1 MGILL
6 LALVVG
12 VLFATGTYLILQ
24 RSPIKLILGLSLLSH
39 GVNLL
44 LFSTSGLRR
53 GDPPIVADKAAF
65 DGTIANFVDPLP
77 QALILTAIVISF
89 GFIAF
94 TVVLMNRRNA
104 LTETAQGRYEEGKA
118 VVASS
123 LLYSPIEHYL
133 SGLDD
138 DPDDYQW
145 LEYTLVDEYK
155 ERAAKRGPMQAE
167 GAQANGSQP
176 RHTAGSEPESTR

>member
-1 MGILL
+1 MSILL

-12 VLFATGTYLILQ
+12 VLFATGTYLLLQ

-65 DGTIANFVDPLP
+65 NGNIANFVDPLP

-104 LTETAQGRYEEGKA
+104 LTQTAQGRFGDEDEG
-118 VVASS
+118 VASS

-155 ERAAKRGPMQAE
+155 QQAAQRRAVQQNGAPPQSEQATPV
-167 GAQANGSQP
+167 QK
-176 RHTAGSEPESTR
+176 TEPTR